1 MVDLEITYCQPC
13 GHQPLAMEIVNQLL
27 STYGMPLNRRMSLTL
42 KPADKGVFDVVVD
55 GQLVFSR
62 GKKADFRQSITS
74 RSMWTPSSRCKS
86 KPLLHK
92 PRTATSNQVRIP
104 IITTEPTR

>member
-42 KPADKGVFDVVVD
+42 KPPDKGVFDVVVD

-62 GKKADFRQSITS
+62 GIEGRFPTIDDIKKHVDPKL
-74 RSMWTPSSRCKS
+74 SMHIEVSTAKTQDHFLEPSQKFHPYS
-86 KPLLHK
+86 
-92 PRTATSNQVRIP
+92 
-104 IITTEPTR
+104 